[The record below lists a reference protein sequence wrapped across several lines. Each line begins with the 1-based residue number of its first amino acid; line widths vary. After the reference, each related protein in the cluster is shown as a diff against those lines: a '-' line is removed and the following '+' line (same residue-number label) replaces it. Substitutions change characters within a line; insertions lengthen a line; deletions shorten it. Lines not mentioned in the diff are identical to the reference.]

1 MCYGRVVCSK
11 IQALIGPGF
20 GILGVTA
27 KHQAELPC
35 YDKWPV
41 DAAFIFH
48 LQNCLRAPR
57 PPRGPLIAVQAP
69 SSSSACIARGKFE
82 RLIPTSAHCKCRFVF
97 RLSRKPGFQ
106 DALGSHREKALGNKV
121 LAYIESP
128 LMKARL
134 LFSLPQ
140 YRSFLKQQGQ
150 LNRHTLACK
159 KREKISFPAPNKMVN
174 LAIAKQEPGYEG
186 DLKETPA
193 WEENSKHG
201 ACFGRLSLLLPR
213 PPSPDVGS
221 AHPLPAPH
229 RCLLGGLQHHAG
241 GLPP

>member
-1 MCYGRVVCSK
+1 MAGGCCIYLPS
-11 IQALIGPGF
+11 
-20 GILGVTA
+20 
-27 KHQAELPC
+27 AELFACPTS
-35 YDKWPV
+35 
-41 DAAFIFH
+41 
-48 LQNCLRAPR
+48 
-57 PPRGPLIAVQAP
+57 PPRAINCGAGTVILLCLHCTWQ
-69 SSSSACIARGKFE
+69 
-82 RLIPTSAHCKCRFVF
+82 IPTSAHCKCRFVF

-106 DALGSHREKALGNKV
+106 DPLGSHREKALGNKV

-213 PPSPDVGS
+213 PPPPDVGS

-229 RCLLGGLQHHAG
+229 RRLLGGLQHHAG